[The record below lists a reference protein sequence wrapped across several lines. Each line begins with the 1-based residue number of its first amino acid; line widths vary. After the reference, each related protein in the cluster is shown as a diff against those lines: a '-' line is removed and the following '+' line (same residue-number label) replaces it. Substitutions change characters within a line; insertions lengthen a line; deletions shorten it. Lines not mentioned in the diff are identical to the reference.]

1 MKRQFEEYLKKWK
14 DSKDRK
20 PLLLRGARQVGKTY
34 LLKQFAQEN
43 FEHIVYVSFDDD
55 RYLDDTLSV
64 TLNPDHILDAVEKQT
79 HIPIIEGKTI
89 VIFDEIQENSRA
101 LTSLKY
107 FNENKPGLHIVAS
120 GSALGVLQHKG
131 FSFPV
136 GKVDTQ
142 YLKPLSFLEFVNSIE
157 GEDYTNILS
166 DVDAMPRFRT
176 KLEELLKLY
185 FYVGGMPEVVRNFIE
200 NKNYK
205 LVKTLQKRILDDYF
219 ADFSKYTGTHFNAK
233 LQAIWNSIPKQTA
246 RENKKFKYSEVKK
259 GSRADDYLAHIQW
272 LQNSALIYKTVA
284 TYTPKIPLKFYEE
297 TTIFKI
303 FICDVGLF
311 GAMMNVHSRTILE
324 GNALFTEYKGALA
337 EQYICQ
343 QLFNS
348 NDSIFYWT
356 TEKSTNEI
364 DFLMEAWNTSVPVE
378 VKSGFN
384 TQAKSLKVFREK
396 YQPKLSFRLSLND
409 YNKSDDLIDLPLYAA
424 HLIPQIIEAYNKNE
438 LSALNNK

>member
-1 MKRQFEEYLKKWK
+1 MKREFEKYLKEWK
-14 DSKDRK
+14 EEKVRK

-34 LLKQFAQEN
+34 LLKKFAQEN
-43 FEHIVYVSFDDD
+43 FDYVIYVSFDNDK
-55 RYLDDTLSV
+55 YLDDTLSV
-64 TLNPDHILDAVEKQT
+64 TLNPDHILDAIEKET
-79 HIPIIEGKTI
+79 HTPIIAGKTI

-107 FNENKPGLHIVAS
+107 FNENKPELHIVAS

-142 YLKPLSFLEFVNSIE
+142 YLKPLSFLEFINAVES
-157 GEDYTNILS
+157 EDYTNILS
-166 DVDAMPRFRT
+166 DFEAMRRFRT

-185 FYVGGMPEVVRNFIE
+185 FYIGGMPEVVKNFIK
-200 NKNYK
+200 NKNYE
-205 LVKTLQKRILDDYF
+205 LVKTVQKRILDDYF
-219 ADFSKYTGTHFNAK
+219 ADFSKYTDTNFNAK
-233 LQAIWNSIPKQTA
+233 LQAIWNSIPKQIS
-246 RENKKFKYSEVKK
+246 RENKKFKYGEVKK

-272 LQNSALIYKTVA
+272 LQNSALIYKAIA
-284 TYTPKIPLKFYEE
+284 TYTPKLPLKFYEE
-297 TTIFKI
+297 SNLFKI
-303 FICDVGLF
+303 FICDIGLLSYLM
-311 GAMMNVHSRTILE
+311 GVHSKTLLAKDSI
-324 GNALFTEYKGALA
+324 FTEFKGALS
-337 EQYICQ
+337 EQFICQ
-343 QLFNS
+343 QLFNP

-364 DFLMEAWNTSVPVE
+364 DFLMSAWDTPVPIE

-409 YNKSDDLIDLPLYAA
+409 YNKTDDLIDLPLYAV
-424 HLIPQIIEAYNKNE
+424 HLIPKIIEE
-438 LSALNNK
+438 LNG